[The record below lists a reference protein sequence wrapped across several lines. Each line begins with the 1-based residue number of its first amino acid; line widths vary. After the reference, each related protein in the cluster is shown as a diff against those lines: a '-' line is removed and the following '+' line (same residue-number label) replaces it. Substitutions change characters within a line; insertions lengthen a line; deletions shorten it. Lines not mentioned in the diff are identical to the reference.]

1 MVDGIGADWK
11 RRFFTIWIG
20 QALSLVGSALVQ
32 FALVWW
38 LTVQTGSA
46 TTLATATL
54 VALLPQIVLGPFV
67 GALVDRWNR
76 RLILIVADT
85 AIALVTALLVVLFAS
100 GRVAVWHIYLA
111 MFLRSL
117 GGAFHSPA
125 MASSTSLMVPDEHLA
140 RVAGMNQTLQGVV
153 NILAPP
159 LGAMLLELMATE
171 NVLAIDV
178 VTALAAVLPLLWI
191 AIPQPARQATSAA
204 GPSSYWADLREG
216 LRYVVRW
223 PGLLGVILLA
233 MMLNF
238 WLSPSS
244 SLTPLVVT
252 RVFGKGAV
260 ELGWTRAAHGVGI
273 IIGGLVLSVWGAS
286 RRRMVTSF
294 CGIIGIGLGVIVI
307 GVAPASQFWLL
318 LVASFV
324 LGLASVIANGP
335 LFAIFQSAIAPQ
347 VQGRVFSLIG
357 AGSAAMMPLSLLIAG
372 PLADRLGVRFWY
384 LLGGTITIAA
394 TLAASRIPAIMNIEQ
409 NRAAPPPDLRS
420 L

>member
-1 MVDGIGADWK
+1 
-11 RRFFTIWIG
+11 
-20 QALSLVGSALVQ
+20 
-32 FALVWW
+32 
-38 LTVQTGSA
+38 
-46 TTLATATL
+46 
-54 VALLPQIVLGPFV
+54 
-67 GALVDRWNR
+67 
-76 RLILIVADT
+76 
-85 AIALVTALLVVLFAS
+85 
-100 GRVAVWHIYLA
+100 
-111 MFLRSL
+111 
-117 GGAFHSPA
+117 
-125 MASSTSLMVPDEHLA
+125 
-140 RVAGMNQTLQGVV
+140 
-153 NILAPP
+153 
-159 LGAMLLELMATE
+159 MLLEMVPTQS
-171 NVLAIDV
+171 VLAIDV
-178 VTALAAVLPLLWI
+178 VTALIAVLPLLVI
-191 AIPQPARQATSAA
+191 AIPQPARRATSTA
-204 GPSSYWADLREG
+204 GPSSYWGDLREG

-294 CGIIGIGLGVIVI
+294 CGIVGIGLGVIVF
-307 GVAPASQFWLL
+307 GVAPATQFWLL
-318 LVASFV
+318 LAASFL

-335 LFAIFQSAIAPQ
+335 LFAIFQSAVAPQ

-372 PLADRLGVRFWY
+372 PLADRVGVRFWY
-384 LLGGTITIAA
+384 ILGGTITIAV

-409 NRAAPPPDLRS
+409 NRAASADLTGLRD